1 MEKCLPRSFWESRRR
16 QLAVFHSR
24 SKVIIR
30 IMAVKRSVIGE
41 ARRGEERARA
51 NSREPT
57 W

>member
-1 MEKCLPRSFWESRRR
+1 MEKYLPRSFWDSRRR

-30 IMAVKRSVIGE
+30 IMAVKQSAIGE
-41 ARRGEERARA
+41 ARRGEERTRA

>member
-1 MEKCLPRSFWESRRR
+1 MEKCLPRSFRESRRR